1 MNPERW
7 QQIEELYHAALE
19 RAESERA
26 GFLEQACAGDE
37 GLRGEVESLLSFHQQ
52 AKSFIEAPALD
63 EAARS
68 LASSEAAATRFD
80 EAAARLVG
88 RVVSH
93 YRIVEELGGGGM
105 GAVYKAKDTK
115 LGRFVALK
123 FLPEELSRDPQALER
138 FQREARAASAL
149 NHPNICTI
157 HAIEEHEGQPFIDM
171 EYLEGQTLKQRIAVG
186 ASAAADAVPLPTDEL
201 LDLAIQIADALDAAH
216 SRGIIH
222 RDIKPAN
229 IFVTAR
235 GQAKILDFGLAKLS
249 PRRSPVA
256 EAVGA
261 TAMLTMGAPE
271 EHLTSPGTAMGT
283 VAYMSP
289 EQALGKE
296 LDARTDLFSLGVV
309 LYEMATGRQPF
320 SGSTTA
326 AIFDAI
332 LHQAPTSPLQLN
344 PELPV
349 KLGEIINEALEKDPE
364 LRCQSAAA
372 LRADLK
378 RLKRDTGSGRTGATA
393 ARLGGVEE
401 VREIRPL
408 RRWRTWAAI
417 SGGALIAITA
427 ILGYLLTRPLPPPRI
442 LRTVQL
448 TNTNSPKS
456 GMVTDG
462 TRLYFVDNQL
472 GLAQVSATGGE
483 TVPIPTSLLG
493 LGAPG
498 WRDLFDISPDGSE
511 LLLPTF
517 FHGLTPEGPL
527 WTLPVLGGSPRRL
540 GNLEGHSAAWSPDGN
555 RLAYCKGN
563 EIFLAKSDGSE
574 PRRLLMTAGISGDLR
589 WSPDGTILR
598 FTVSDPQ
605 TNNRSIWQAS
615 SDGGNL
621 HPLLPGW
628 NNPPNEC
635 CGHWTPDGRY
645 FVFQAVRAGTASVW
659 ARRENAG
666 LFRPNRHEP
675 VQLTTGP
682 MNIGDPVP
690 SRDGKRL
697 FVQGWQPRAELVRYD
712 AKSGQFAPYL
722 SGISAEGLDFSRDK
736 EWFAYTNF
744 ADGTVWRS
752 KVDGTQKL
760 QLTFPPMQAYAPRW
774 SPDGK
779 QIAFFGHPP
788 GEPWQIYVVPAA
800 GGSPELI
807 CRRETSLAD
816 PNWSPDGKSL
826 VFSGLSTSNQ
836 GSAIYELDMKTRNA
850 SKLPG
855 SDGLFSPRWSPNG
868 RYVVA
873 ITLDSL
879 QFMLFD
885 FTTQQWTELAET
897 KMVVSYPNW
906 SRDGRYFYF
915 HGTLDNEEGYFRIRF
930 SDRKLERILTLKAFQ
945 HAAGAFGTWSGL
957 APDESPLYLRDASIQ
972 EIYALDW
979 EAP

>member
-1 MNPERW
+1 MNPEGW
-7 QQIEELYHAALE
+7 QRIEELYHAALE
-19 RAESERA
+19 REERQRPA
-26 GFLEQACAGDE
+26 FLEQACAGDE
-37 GLRGEVESLLSFHQQ
+37 ALRREVESLLSFHQQ
-52 AKSFIEAPALD
+52 AKSFIEAQALE

-68 LASSEAAATRFD
+68 LPSSGATSTPSD

-88 RVVSH
+88 KTVSH

-105 GAVYKAKDTK
+105 GVVYKAKDTK
-115 LGRFVALK
+115 LHRLVALK
-123 FLPEELSRDPQALER
+123 FLPEEMSKDHQALER
-138 FQREARAASAL
+138 FQREAQAASAL

-157 HAIEEHEGQPFIDM
+157 YDVDEHEGRPFIAM
-171 EYLEGQTLKQRIAVG
+171 ELLEGRTLKQRI
-186 ASAAADAVPLPTDEL
+186 STKPFKLDEIL
-201 LDLAIQIADALDAAH
+201 ELGIQLTDALDAAH
-216 SRGIIH
+216 AKGIVH

-229 IFVTAR
+229 IFVTER

-249 PRRSPVA
+249 PRHSSVA

-261 TAMLTMGAPE
+261 TAMPTTGVAE

-309 LYEMATGRQPF
+309 LYEMATGRQAF

-326 AIFDAI
+326 AIFDGI
-332 LHQAPTSPLQLN
+332 LHKAPSSPVQLN
-344 PELPV
+344 PQLPV
-349 KLGEIINEALEKDPE
+349 KFEEIINEALEKDRE
-364 LRCQSAAA
+364 LRHQSAAE

-378 RLKRDTGSGRTGATA
+378 RLKRDTDSGRTRATA
-393 ARLGGVEE
+393 ALLGAVEE
-401 VREIRPL
+401 LRETRPP
-408 RRWRTWAAI
+408 RRWHTWAAI

-427 ILGYLLTRPLPPPRI
+427 IPGYLLTRPLRPPRV

-448 TNTNSPKS
+448 TNTNRSKS

-462 TRLYFVDNQL
+462 TRLYFVDSQL

-493 LGAPG
+493 LGDPG

-517 FHGLTPEGPL
+517 LHGLTPEGPL

-540 GNLEGHSAAWSPDGN
+540 GDLEGHSAAWSPDGN
-555 RLAYCKGN
+555 RIAYSKGN
-563 EIFLAKSDGSE
+563 EILLVKSDGSE
-574 PRRLLMTAGISGDLR
+574 PRRLLITAGISGDLR

-598 FTVSDPQ
+598 FTVNDPR
-605 TNNRSIWQAS
+605 TNNRSLWQAS
-615 SDGGNL
+615 TDGSHL

-635 CGHWTPDGRY
+635 CGQWTPDGRY
-645 FVFQAVRAGTASVW
+645 FVFQAAREGTASVW
-659 ARRENAG
+659 ALREDGG
-666 LFRPNRHEP
+666 LFRSTRHEP

-682 MNIGDPVP
+682 MNIGMPVP
-690 SRDGKRL
+690 SRDGKKL

-722 SGISAEGLDFSRDK
+722 SGISAEGLDFSRDG
-736 EWFAYTNF
+736 EWFAYNNY

-760 QLTFPPMQAYAPRW
+760 QLTFPPMQANLPRW

-807 CRRETSLAD
+807 CRRETNLAD

-826 VFSGLSTSNQ
+826 VFGENATSNQ
-836 GSAIYELDMKTRNA
+836 GTAVSVLDMKTRNA

-885 FTTQQWTELAET
+885 FTTQKWTELAKA
-897 KMVVSYPNW
+897 KMLVSYPNW
-906 SRDGRYFYF
+906 SRDGHYLYF
-915 HGTLDNEEGYFRIRF
+915 HGTLEKGEGYFRIRI
-930 SDRKLERILTLKAFQ
+930 SDRKLERILNLKEFQ

-979 EAP
+979 ETP